1 MTSDEPTLAF
11 DELLTALGDLRVATS
26 QAEVAIRRAIEGAE
40 QRMDTLSVVSSAGPA
55 VTREGMNDALKAL
68 ETARHRAR
76 LAVFASA
83 LDDGVSIGE
92 LGRTFGFSR
101 QLAARYAK
109 EARGPLESGVPSG
122 RRIGHAPGRR
132 AHLLGARR

>member
-1 MTSDEPTLAF
+1 MTSEEPTLAF
-11 DELLTALGDLRVATS
+11 DELLTALSDLRVATR
-26 QAEVAIRRAIEGAE
+26 QAEVGIRRAIGRAE
-40 QRMDTLSVVSSAGPA
+40 QGMDALSALASTGPA
-55 VTREGMNDALKAL
+55 VTRQGMNDALKAL

-109 EARGPLESGVPSG
+109 ETRGPLEPDVPSG
-122 RRIGHAPGRR
+122 RRNGHAPGARV
-132 AHLLGARR
+132 HLLGAPR